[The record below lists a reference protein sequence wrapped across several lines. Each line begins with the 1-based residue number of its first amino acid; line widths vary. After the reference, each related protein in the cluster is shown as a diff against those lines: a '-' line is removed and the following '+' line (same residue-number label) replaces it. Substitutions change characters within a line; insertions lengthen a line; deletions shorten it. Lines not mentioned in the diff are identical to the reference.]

1 MTINATT
8 GQTPS
13 ELLYGFQPRLRYDA
27 DLPDREPINR
37 LEQLKSN
44 RTKASGKI
52 ARNAINM
59 KARYDKNRLCARTF
73 QPGDMVFVERT
84 PIIKGLASG
93 KLVQKYIG
101 PVQVTEVLPNDR
113 YRVQSLSK
121 DRRRFRGVVASDR
134 MKIFTA
140 QKSK

>member
-44 RTKASGKI
+44 RTMASGKI

-73 QPGDMVFVERT
+73 QPGDMYSLRE
-84 PIIKGLASG
+84 L
-93 KLVQKYIG
+93 
-101 PVQVTEVLPNDR
+101 
-113 YRVQSLSK
+113 QSSK
-121 DRRRFRGVVASDR
+121 DLQVENLFRNILDQSR
-134 MKIFTA
+134 
-140 QKSK
+140 